1 MQAPGHWTPG
11 HWTPGHWTPGH
22 WTPGHWTL
30 GHWTAGAAPAIIRA
44 MFEALDQLLAAT
56 ALFVCAHFLL
66 SSRALRAPLAARLGP
81 QAFLGVYSLVVG
93 IAFVWM
99 LMAYGSAPYITLWT
113 SPLWLHWLPATVMPV
128 ALLLA
133 VCGLTTPSPTIVG
146 GDRTILE
153 SGADPAPGML
163 RVTRHPFL
171 WGVALWAVSHMVV
184 NGDVKSLILM
194 AGLLVLALGGMW
206 HIDRRRA
213 ATLGAAWDPIALITS
228 VLPFRAILEART
240 TPDWPAIGWWRPA
253 LALAIYL
260 VLLALHETIFGV
272 SAWPL

>member
-1 MQAPGHWTPG
+1 
-11 HWTPGHWTPGH
+11 
-22 WTPGHWTL
+22 
-30 GHWTAGAAPAIIRA
+30 

-66 SSRALRAPLAARLGP
+66 SSRALRAPLASQLGP

-93 IAFVWM
+93 VAFAWM
-99 LMAYGSAPYITLWT
+99 LMAYGGAPYITLWT
-113 SPLWLHWLPATVMPV
+113 APLWLYWLPVIVMPV

-133 VCGLTTPSPTIVG
+133 VCGLTTPSPTMVG
-146 GDRTILE
+146 GDTMAPDV
-153 SGADPAPGML
+153 GADPAPGML

-206 HIDRRRA
+206 HIDRRRETA
-213 ATLGAAWDPIALITS
+213 QGAAWGPIALTTS
-228 VLPFRAILEART
+228 VVPFGAILEGRT
-240 TPDWPAIGWWRPA
+240 TPDWAAIGWWRPT
-253 LALAIYL
+253 LALAIYV
-260 VLLALHETIFGV
+260 VLLAVHDTIFGV
-272 SAWPL
+272 SPLPL